1 MGGADLAQEFL
12 HLNLVDEIRLPVI
25 PMLLSSG
32 VSWFGNSGSGNA
44 LHLADVTVF
53 KTGIVELWY
62 DVVRNPLKED
72 MQ

>member
-12 HLNLVDEIRLPVI
+12 HLNLVDEISLPII
-25 PMLLSSG
+25 PVLLG
-32 VSWFGNSGSGNA
+32 REVSLFGNSGPGNA

-62 DVVRNPLKED
+62 DIVRNPLRED
-72 MQ
+72 V